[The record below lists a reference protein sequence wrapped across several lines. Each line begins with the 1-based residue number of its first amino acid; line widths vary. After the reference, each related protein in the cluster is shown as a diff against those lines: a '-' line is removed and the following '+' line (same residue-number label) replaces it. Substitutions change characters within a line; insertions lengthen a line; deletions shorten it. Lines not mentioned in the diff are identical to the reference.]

1 MLTAIENLKETM
13 KRDGHPDRF
22 VNQYEFLHLL
32 MPDMYYMGNHATTPG
47 SESIDQYGVFWRFQ
61 EGQMGAFPVHDEQH
75 KVIKDICEWDKVLTH
90 IPVAPDAPEFWGML
104 NGIAAQAVPGQQY
117 VTAVAVQGIFER
129 FHALMGME
137 DAMIALYEEPEKVH
151 ELIDFITEAEL
162 DFAKNIMDHVP
173 SVKALFHHDDWGSG
187 TNSFLSP
194 AMFDEFI
201 TPAYKKV
208 YGYWKER
215 GVELIVHHSDSYAAN
230 LVPSMIEMGIDIWQG
245 AVPENDIPKLV
256 EQYAGQITFMGEIR
270 TLAIDIPDVTHE
282 QIAAEVERAC
292 RKCKGPSFIPSL
304 TAGLPISHFGNTYE
318 QVSAEIDRMSKE
330 MFP

>member
-1 MLTAIENLKETM
+1 MLTSIENLKETM

-32 MPDMYYMGNHATTPG
+32 MPDLYYMGALAEPG
-47 SESIDQYGVFWRFQ
+47 RDSRDGWGVLWTFPK
-61 EGQMGAFPVHDEQH
+61 GQMGAFPVHSGDH
-75 KVIKDICEWDKVLTH
+75 KVIKDICEWDKVLTQF
-90 IPVAPDAPEFWGML
+90 PSAPDAPEYWGML
-104 NGIAAQAVPGQQY
+104 NGFAAMAKPGEQY
-117 VTAVAVQGIFER
+117 VAACFVQGVFER

-137 DAMIALYEEPEKVH
+137 DAMIALYEEPEKAH

-173 SVKALFHHDDWGSG
+173 SVNAVFHHDDWGSG

-201 TPAYKKV
+201 TPAYKKI
-208 YGYWKER
+208 YGYWRER
-215 GVELIVHHSDSYAAN
+215 GVELVVHHSDSYAAN

-245 AVPENDIPKLV
+245 AVPENNIPKLV

-270 TLAIDIPDVTHE
+270 TLAIDIPNVTHE
-282 QIAAEVERAC
+282 QIAEEVERAC
-292 RKCKGPSFIPSL
+292 RKCKGPSFIPCL
-304 TAGLPISHFGNTYE
+304 TAGLPVSHFGDTYE
-318 QVSAEIDRMSKE
+318 QVSLEIQRMNKE
-330 MFP
+330 MF

>member
-1 MLTAIENLKETM
+1 MLTGIENLKETM

-32 MPDMYYMGNHATTPG
+32 LPDMYYMGGLNQPG
-47 SESIDQYGVFWRFQ
+47 GESHDAYGVLWRFQ
-61 EGQMGAFPVHDEQH
+61 KGQMGQFPVHDEQH
-75 KVIKDICEWDKVLTH
+75 KVIKDICEWDKILTQ
-90 IPVAPDAPEFWGML
+90 IPQAPTAPEYWGML
-104 NGIAAQAVPGQQY
+104 NGFASQAVPGEQY
-117 VTAVAVQGIFER
+117 VAACFVQGVFER
-129 FHALMGME
+129 LHALMGME
-137 DAMIALYEEPEKVH
+137 DAMIAMYEEPEKVH

-173 SVKALFHHDDWGSG
+173 SVNAIFHHDDWGSG

-201 TPAYKKV
+201 TPAYKKI
-208 YGYWKER
+208 YGYWRER
-215 GVELIVHHSDSYAAN
+215 GVELVVHHSDSYAAN
-230 LVPSMIEMGIDIWQG
+230 LVPAMIEMGVDIWQG

-270 TLAIDIPDVTHE
+270 TLAIDIPNVTHE

-292 RKCKGPSFIPSL
+292 RKCKGPSFIPCL

-330 MFP
+330 MFS